1 MTADNSGSSEPAA
14 DGDEPP
20 PRAVL
25 TDDVTTMLTLTLTS
39 PAATRRFARIL
50 AGVLE
55 PPCLVTIEGDLGT
68 GKTTLVREVLR
79 ARGVRGTVTS
89 PSFTLAQSYRGR
101 DGVALH
107 HLDLYRLSRG
117 ADVDLFAW
125 EDYLGGE
132 AITFVEWPAAG
143 SEALPPADV
152 RLLLRHRTPR
162 RRDAELHAR
171 EALEADIAEGA
182 TAAGLDVALHLAA
195 DAAADGVTQEA
206 AAQGVARSAAGRTPA
221 EERA

>member
-1 MTADNSGSSEPAA
+1 
-14 DGDEPP
+14 
-20 PRAVL
+20 VL
-25 TDDVTTMLTLTLTS
+25 SLTLTS

-68 GKTTLVREVLR
+68 GKTTMVREVLR
-79 ARGVRGTVTS
+79 ARGVRGAVTS

-101 DGVALH
+101 DGVTLH

-125 EDYLGGE
+125 EDYLGGG

-152 RLLLRHRTPR
+152 RIVLGHRSLRSRTAELNAAEGLERRIAEAAEAQGFAVGRGDEGALASDAAPRTP
-162 RRDAELHAR
+162 
-171 EALEADIAEGA
+171 G
-182 TAAGLDVALHLAA
+182 T
-195 DAAADGVTQEA
+195 T
-206 AAQGVARSAAGRTPA
+206 
-221 EERA
+221 EERG

>member
-1 MTADNSGSSEPAA
+1 
-14 DGDEPP
+14 
-20 PRAVL
+20 
-25 TDDVTTMLTLTLTS
+25 MLSLTLTS
-39 PAATRRFARIL
+39 PAATRRFARVL

-68 GKTTLVREVLR
+68 GKTTMVREILR
-79 ARGVRGTVTS
+79 ARGVRGAVTS

-101 DGVALH
+101 AGETLH

-125 EDYLGGE
+125 EDYLGGD

-152 RLLLRHRTPR
+152 RIVLAHRTLR
-162 RRDAELHAR
+162 SRTAELHAD
-171 EALEADIAEGA
+171 ALLERR
-182 TAAGLDVALHLAA
+182 VA
-195 DAAADGVTQEA
+195 DAVDLEGMTV
-206 AAQGVARSAAGRTPA
+206 
-221 EERA
+221 ERAPAGGAG